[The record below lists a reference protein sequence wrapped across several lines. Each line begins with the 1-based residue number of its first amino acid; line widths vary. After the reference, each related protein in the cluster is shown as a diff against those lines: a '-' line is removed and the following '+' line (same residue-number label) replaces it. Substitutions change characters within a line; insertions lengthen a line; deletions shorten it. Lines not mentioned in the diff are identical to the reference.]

1 MTSKPITA
9 AELLTK
15 LRRNSAFVAHEKLR
29 EEQSRRAE
37 EDSQKEQ
44 KELLTELGNIGIHVK
59 SVWDLVN
66 TEKDYRDA
74 VPTLVRHL
82 RLPYSTTVKEGIVRA
97 LTVDYAG
104 SKALR
109 ELIQEFQTQN
119 DDSETSLKWVLGNA
133 IATVA
138 KPRHADILIS
148 LATDPSHG
156 KARDMIISAL
166 PRVISDKVQLDA
178 VLRRLMNDE
187 EIRES
192 VHRTI
197 LEQRR

>member
-1 MTSKPITA
+1 MTTKPITA

-15 LRRNSAFVAHEKLR
+15 LRQNPDFAAREKLR

-44 KELLTELGNIGIHVK
+44 RELLTELGNIGIHVN

-66 TEKDYRDA
+66 TEKDYQDA
-74 VPTLVRHL
+74 VPILVRHL

-104 SKALR
+104 SEALR
-109 ELIQEFQTQN
+109 ELIKEFQLQN

-133 IATVA
+133 IAAVA
-138 KPRHADILIS
+138 KPSHANTLIS

-166 PRVISDKVQLDA
+166 PRVVSDKVQLDA
-178 VLRRLMNDE
+178 VLRRLMSDE
-187 EIRES
+187 DVRES
-192 VHRTI
+192 VHRTL
-197 LEQRR
+197 LEQKR